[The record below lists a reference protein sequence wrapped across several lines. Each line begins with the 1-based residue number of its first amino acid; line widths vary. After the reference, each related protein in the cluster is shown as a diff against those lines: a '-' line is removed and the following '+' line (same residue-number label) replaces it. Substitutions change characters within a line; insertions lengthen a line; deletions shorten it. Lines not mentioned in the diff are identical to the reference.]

1 VTEPESQIDLT
12 SLATE
17 QRNPASAQLDLLDTL
32 EIVRVINDQDRL
44 VAEAVAR
51 ELPAIAAAVDV
62 IVEAIRAGGRLIY
75 IGAGTSGRLGV
86 LDASECPPTYN
97 TDPAMVVGLIAGGD
111 HALRHS
117 IEHVEDQPMEGAA
130 ALKGVNLNARDVV
143 VGIAASGRTPFVR
156 GAFEYAKEVG
166 ATTIGLSNSPGSA
179 LSKVASV
186 SIAPVVGP
194 EVVTGSTRMKAGTAQ
209 KMVLNMLSTAT
220 MVKLGKTYG
229 NLMVDVQPK
238 NAKLRER
245 AVGIVR
251 DAADATDDEART
263 ALAAADGEVKT
274 AIVALRAG
282 VPTDEARTRLTSAGG
297 VLRVAL
303 DEAIQ

>member
-1 VTEPESQIDLT
+1 
-12 SLATE
+12 
-17 QRNPASAQLDLLDTL
+17 
-32 EIVRVINDQDRL
+32 
-44 VAEAVAR
+44 
-51 ELPAIAAAVDV
+51 
-62 IVEAIRAGGRLIY
+62 
-75 IGAGTSGRLGV
+75 
-86 LDASECPPTYN
+86 
-97 TDPAMVVGLIAGGD
+97 
-111 HALRHS
+111 
-117 IEHVEDQPMEGAA
+117 
-130 ALKGVNLNARDVV
+130 
-143 VGIAASGRTPFVR
+143 
-156 GAFEYAKEVG
+156 
-166 ATTIGLSNSPGSA
+166 
-179 LSKVASV
+179 
-186 SIAPVVGP
+186 
-194 EVVTGSTRMKAGTAQ
+194 MKAGTAQ